1 MVWHEKSERGDV
13 LRRNDGNLK
22 WQFFKLRREMK
33 RREKKLLARP
43 EGERGTLNYSWDLS
57 LNEWFNMWGSIEA
70 IEVGKNFYK
79 PAYLLRGRDR
89 NKDVQLKR
97 IDETRGWTL
106 ENLKIVYLQ
115 RELFNGSVV

>member
-22 WQFFKLRREMK
+22 AQFFKLRREMVK
-33 RREKKLLARP
+33 RYKK
-43 EGERGTLNYSWDLS
+43 RGTTNYEWSLS

-89 NKDVQLKR
+89 NRDVQLKR

-106 ENLKIVYLQ
+106 TNMSIIYRGK
-115 RELFNGSVV
+115 ELFNGSRELS